1 MDSRGAKIL
10 DVGCG
15 PGGNIL
21 FLAEFG
27 EVTGLDSSDE
37 ALSFARGRG
46 FSRVVKGDGGALPF
60 SDGTFHLVSALD
72 VIEHI
77 KDDERTLGEM
87 FRVLKPGGLLLM
99 TVPAYPWMW
108 SEHDEALHHM
118 RRYRAGELRTKIKN
132 GGFLIE
138 ELSYFVFPSIPFRV
152 LKLCVKKIKSFV
164 GLKEEKVLKTD
175 DVILPSFLNSL
186 FILWLEIERHL
197 MKYISLPAGS
207 SLVVVGRK
215 PARGKDGE
223 VT

>member
-1 MDSRGAKIL
+1 MEIAEYKNLADRENFFWWNVGRRRILKDVVTRHMDSRGAKIL

-132 GGFLIE
+132 GGFLI
-138 ELSYFVFPSIPFRV
+138 LVR
-152 LKLCVKKIKSFV
+152 
-164 GLKEEKVLKTD
+164 
-175 DVILPSFLNSL
+175 
-186 FILWLEIERHL
+186 
-197 MKYISLPAGS
+197 S
-207 SLVVVGRK
+207 S
-215 PARGKDGE
+215 P
-223 VT
+223 